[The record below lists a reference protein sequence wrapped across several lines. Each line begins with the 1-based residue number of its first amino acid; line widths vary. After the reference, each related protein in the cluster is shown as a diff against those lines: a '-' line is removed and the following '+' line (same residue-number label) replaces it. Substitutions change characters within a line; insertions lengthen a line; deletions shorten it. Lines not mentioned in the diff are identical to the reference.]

1 MPTNATEHNS
11 QLTYTLTANNG
22 DNPRINYEQVG
33 IPECLIRKLYANA
46 QCSFREVQ
54 VTCDQTGELI
64 FQTYTSGEF
73 FEPMF
78 PMVHTL
84 ASLETINQQRQ

>member
-22 DNPRINYEQVG
+22 DNPRITYTQEG
-33 IPECLIRKLYANA
+33 IPECRIQKLYANA
-46 QCSFREVQ
+46 QCSFRDVQ

-64 FQTYTSGEF
+64 FQVYTSDEF
-73 FEPMF
+73 FTPLL

-84 ASLETINQQRQ
+84 TVLAEIDKKM